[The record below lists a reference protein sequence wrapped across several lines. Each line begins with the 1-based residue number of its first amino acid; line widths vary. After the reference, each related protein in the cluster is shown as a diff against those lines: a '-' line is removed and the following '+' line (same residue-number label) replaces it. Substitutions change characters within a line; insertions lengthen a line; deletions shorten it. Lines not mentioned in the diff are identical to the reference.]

1 MIFKRPNIV
10 CKLECINKFS
20 VVVHYQ
26 FEKHFFF
33 KKFSFPFYEGPLF
46 GNSSHFIGVFA
57 SSHADHLGKSY
68 VLLTKV
74 WAESIDS

>member
-26 FEKHFFF
+26 FEKHFF
-33 KKFSFPFYEGPLF
+33 KKNSLSLFMKAPFLGTPPILLAFLHPPMQTIWESHMSSLRKF
-46 GNSSHFIGVFA
+46 GR
-57 SSHADHLGKSY
+57 
-68 VLLTKV
+68 KV
-74 WAESIDS
+74 